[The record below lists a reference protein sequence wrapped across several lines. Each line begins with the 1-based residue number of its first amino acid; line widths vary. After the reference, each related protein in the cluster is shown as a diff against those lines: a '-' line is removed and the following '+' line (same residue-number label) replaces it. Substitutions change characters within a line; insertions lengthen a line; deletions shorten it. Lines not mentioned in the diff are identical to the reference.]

1 MKVLSVQ
8 EKKENEKQY
17 KTSTKA
23 KKETKTC
30 GNCFLK
36 KIMRRH

>member
-23 KKETKTC
+23 KKRNK
-30 GNCFLK
+30 NMWKLLSK
-36 KIMRRH
+36 KNYA